1 MEHLT
6 IHLFLIIFCKV
17 IACIS
22 LRWTQKRLWC
32 SWVLSKSLFGE
43 CRGAREIGF
52 NLRLAVFRTANVGL
66 EKKAKVKIMR
76 THDGNRQKRN
86 AVIALFREPWGT
98 KTMQVTLYIL
108 LWEKKPLKKTFFLFV
123 CFLFLNTI
131 AF

>member
-6 IHLFLIIFCKV
+6 IHLLLIIFYKV
-17 IACIS
+17 ITCIS
-22 LRWTQKRLWC
+22 LHWTQKRLWC

-52 NLRLAVFRTANVGL
+52 SLRLAVFRTANVGL
-66 EKKAKVKIMR
+66 EKKAEVKMMR
-76 THDGNRQKRN
+76 RHDGNRQKRD
-86 AVIALFREPWGT
+86 AVIALFQEPWGS
-98 KTMQVTLYIL
+98 KTMQVTLYML
-108 LWEKKPLKKTFFLFV
+108 LWKRKPLKKTFFSFV

>member
-1 MEHLT
+1 M
-6 IHLFLIIFCKV
+6 IHLLLSSFYKV
-17 IACIS
+17 ITCIS
-22 LRWTQKRLWC
+22 LHWTQKRLWC

-52 NLRLAVFRTANVGL
+52 SLRLAVFRTDNVGL
-66 EKKAKVKIMR
+66 EKKAKVKMTR
-76 THDGNRQKRN
+76 RHDGNRQKRD

-98 KTMQVTLYIL
+98 KTMQVTLYML
-108 LWEKKPLKKTFFLFV
+108 LWKRKPPKQTFFLFV